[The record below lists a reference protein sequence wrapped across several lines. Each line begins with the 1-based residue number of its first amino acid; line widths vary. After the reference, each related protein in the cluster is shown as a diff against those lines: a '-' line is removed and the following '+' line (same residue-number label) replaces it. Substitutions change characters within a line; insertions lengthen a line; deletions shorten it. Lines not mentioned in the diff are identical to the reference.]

1 MLMALVLYCLSHV
14 GIYADVLERE
24 VHLSSMATLSCHTQ
38 SFTADIGFQKM
49 IDGGTAVDIA
59 NSSNH
64 MLLIKSNGVISKTT
78 LTLLNF
84 TLADV
89 GVYICKA
96 KRDNGD
102 LVYSQEMTVFLLN
115 GIG

>member
-1 MLMALVLYCLSHV
+1 MLMALVLYRLSHV

-24 VHLSSMATLSCHTQ
+24 VRLSSMATLSCHTQ
-38 SFTADIGFQKM
+38 SFTANIGFQKIM
-49 IDGGTAVDIA
+49 DGGTAVDVA

-64 MLLIKSNGVISKTT
+64 MLLIENNRDISKTT

-84 TLADV
+84 TQADV

-96 KRDNGD
+96 WRDNGEV
-102 LVYSQEMTVFLLN
+102 VYSQEMTVFLVN
-115 GIG
+115 GNS

>member
-24 VHLSSMATLSCHTQ
+24 VHLSSVATLSCHTE
-38 SFTADIGFQKM
+38 SFTADIGFQKI
-49 IDGGTAVDIA
+49 IDGGTAVDIT

-64 MLLIKSNGVISKTT
+64 ILLIENNGVISKTT

-84 TLADV
+84 TQADV

-96 KRDNGD
+96 RRHNGEV
-102 LVYSQEMTVFLLN
+102 VYSQEMTVFLVN
-115 GIG
+115 GNG